1 MEKTTGD
8 TAVRTARELRVVFS
22 RLRRRFREVTNRDG
36 LTPTQVSAL
45 SQLDKGGPT
54 SASTLA
60 AVERV
65 RPQSMAA
72 TLAVLEERGL
82 IGRSP
87 DPHDGRRQL
96 VALTPHGRD
105 FIEGDRQEREEW
117 LASAL
122 RERYTEDER
131 QVILTAL
138 TLLDR
143 LA

>member
-1 MEKTTGD
+1 MDKISGD
-8 TAVRTARELRVVFS
+8 TAVRAARELRVVFS

-45 SQLDKGGPT
+45 SQLDKGGPAA
-54 SASTLA
+54 ASTLA

-72 TLAVLEERGL
+72 TLAVLEERGF

-87 DPHDGRRQL
+87 DPDDGRRQL

-117 LASAL
+117 LTTAL
-122 RERYTEDER
+122 RDKYSEDER
-131 QVILTAL
+131 QTILAAL
-138 TLLDR
+138 ALLDR
-143 LA
+143 LS